1 MVERDGV
8 MMGMLLLEAMATSG
22 KTLAELVEEVF
33 AITGPYHYHR
43 IDAHFEREQMP
54 ALREALKTLELTQV
68 LNTPVVQRDMLD
80 GVKHILEDG
89 SWVLM
94 RASGTEPVVRI
105 YAEARTPDGA
115 RHLAEEGH
123 YTLKRLIGAY

>member
-1 MVERDGV
+1 
-8 MMGMLLLEAMATSG
+8 
-22 KTLAELVEEVF
+22 
-33 AITGPYHYHR
+33 
-43 IDAHFEREQMP
+43 
-54 ALREALKTLELTQV
+54 
-68 LNTPVVQRDMLD
+68 VVQRDTLD
-80 GVKHILEDG
+80 GIKHILEDG

-123 YTLKRLIGAY
+123 YILKRLIEGSGKIEGN

>member
-1 MVERDGV
+1 
-8 MMGMLLLEAMATSG
+8 
-22 KTLAELVEEVF
+22 
-33 AITGPYHYHR
+33 
-43 IDAHFEREQMP
+43 
-54 ALREALKTLELTQV
+54 
-68 LNTPVVQRDMLD
+68 
-80 GVKHILEDG
+80 
-89 SWVLM
+89 M